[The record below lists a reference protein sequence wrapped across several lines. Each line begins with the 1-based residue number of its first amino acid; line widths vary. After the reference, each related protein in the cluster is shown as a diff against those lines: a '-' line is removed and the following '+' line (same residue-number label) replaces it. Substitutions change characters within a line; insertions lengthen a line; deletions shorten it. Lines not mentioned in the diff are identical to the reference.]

1 MSFCSLFTVI
11 HSYGAGL
18 PHMFAHEVQHCTLQ
32 PCYGEALGTAL
43 SARPK
48 YLNNCWMDR
57 QQILYRLSWFPIGSF
72 AMSLGLWLWC
82 TDFSASITTMS
93 TFLLVSKMS
102 QPIGWSDVKKKKALV
117 KFPSSPKY
125 IFLPLVP
132 EYLSFTVWNDVC
144 RVWHQR
150 AVSTFIAETVN
161 FVWAH
166 WKPDLKRRAYELDL
180 WHRKIIWM
188 DPGPI
193 CKLYNCDVES

>member
-1 MSFCSLFTVI
+1 MELGSRTCLHTRFSTVLFSHAMERLWGRHCLPGRNILTTAGWIASNVIQIIMILNWKLCHVSL
-11 HSYGAGL
+11 
-18 PHMFAHEVQHCTLQ
+18 TL
-32 PCYGEALGTAL
+32 T
-43 SARPK
+43 
-48 YLNNCWMDR
+48 
-57 QQILYRLSWFPIGSF
+57 
-72 AMSLGLWLWC
+72 LWC

-102 QPIGWSDVKKKKALV
+102 QPIGWRYVKKKKALV

-193 CKLYNCDVES
+193 CKLYNCDVET